1 MAGKPSLIVSL
12 IQGQFPISRR
22 HILPNDVQAA
32 IIALDLE
39 ISMVPPKPGIEHGR
53 DVYSPLP
60 EPQDDR
66 SRLVLVTRLA
76 VHP

>member
-1 MAGKPSLIVSL
+1 V
-12 IQGQFPISRR
+12 
-22 HILPNDVQAA
+22 PNDVQAA
-32 IIALDLE
+32 IIALNLE
-39 ISMVPPKPGIEHGR
+39 ISMVPPKPGIQHGR

-66 SRLVLVTRLA
+66 NRFVLVARLA